1 MQFRGL
7 DLNLLVSLDVLLRE
21 RSITRAGERLGL
33 SQPAASGALARL
45 RDYFNDPLLVQVGR
59 QLMPTPLAE
68 SLAVPVAELLQQ
80 IQATVTTKAAFD
92 PATSER
98 RFSIMAS
105 DYAFTIL
112 MPPVLSRIEREAPRV
127 SLQLRQLSPIWH
139 EELGRGDLDFVIIPD
154 SYQLAVHPNVALFT
168 DGFTCVVWA
177 KNEQVGAT
185 LSLDQYLALGH
196 VVVTLTGVHE
206 QSFDEWFL
214 KKSGHARRAEVVAP
228 TYAMVPTLVVGSH
241 RLATTWIRLARIASA
256 HLPLRLVPPPVDIPS
271 FREVLQWPA
280 HRDTDPGSRWLR
292 EILRDEAARLPPT
305 P

>member
-45 RDYFNDPLLVQVGR
+45 REYFNDPLLVQVGR

-68 SLAVPVAELLQQ
+68 SLAGPVAELLQQ
-80 IQATVTTKAAFD
+80 IQATVTAKATFD
-92 PATSER
+92 AKTSDR

-112 MPPVLSRIEREAPRV
+112 MPAVLSRVEREAPHV
-127 SLQLRQLSPIWH
+127 TLQLRQLSPTWH
-139 EELGRGDLDFVIIPD
+139 EELGRGDLDFVIIPE
-154 SYQLAVHPNVALFT
+154 SFRLAAHPSLPLFA
-168 DGFTCVVWA
+168 DGFSCVVWE
-177 KNEQVGAT
+177 KNELVGST
-185 LSLDQYLALGH
+185 LTLEQYLSLGH
-196 VVVTLTGVHE
+196 VVVTLSGVHE

-214 KKSGHARRAEVVAP
+214 KKGGHARRAEVVAP
-228 TYAMVPTLVVGSH
+228 TYAIVPTLVVGGH
-241 RLATTWIRLARIASA
+241 RLATIWTRLARMAA
-256 HLPLRLVPPPVDIPS
+256 QHLPIRLVPLPVDIPP
-271 FREVLQWPA
+271 FQEVLQWPA
-280 HRDTDPGSRWLR
+280 HRDTDPGSHWLR
-292 EILRDEAARLPPT
+292 ETLREEAQRLPAT